1 MQESNS
7 SRIARSERP
16 AFLYFDLGNVLLYFS
31 HDRMCRQMAEVIGVE
46 AEAVRRL
53 LFDTP
58 LELDCEFGRI
68 TNEAFYDA
76 LCAEFDCRPDYQRLA
91 WAASDIFHV
100 NVTMKTVLAQLAA
113 SHHRLGLLS
122 NTSDLHWQF
131 FADGRYS
138 MIPEVFECVAL
149 SFRLGRM
156 KPEREIYLE
165 AAEMAGVAPEEI
177 FYVDDVA
184 ANVHGAREAGFD
196 AVQYTST
203 AQFVV
208 DLRARGV
215 EFNF

>member
-1 MQESNS
+1 MQEPQANRADRGAPPS
-7 SRIARSERP
+7 
-16 AFLYFDLGNVLLYFS
+16 FLYFDLGNVLLFFS

-58 LELDCEFGRI
+58 LELDCEYGRI
-68 TNEAFYDA
+68 SNEQFYEA
-76 LCAEFDCRPDYQRLA
+76 LCAEFNCRPDYQRLA
-91 WAASDIFHV
+91 VAGSDIFHV
-100 NVTMKTVLAQLAA
+100 NVTMRAVLGQLIAA
-113 SHHRLGLLS
+113 RHRVGLLS

-138 MIPEVFECVAL
+138 MIPDAFECVAL

-165 AAEMAGVAPEEI
+165 AAELAGVAPEEV

-203 AQFVV
+203 PQFVA
-208 DLRARGV
+208 DLRARGIP
-215 EFNF
+215 FNY

>member
-1 MQESNS
+1 MPEATKAETQ
-7 SRIARSERP
+7 RRAP
-16 AFLYFDLGNVLLYFS
+16 PKFLYFDLGNVLLYFS
-31 HDRMCRQMAEVIGVE
+31 HDRMCRQLAEVLEVE

-58 LELDCEFGRI
+58 LELDCEYGRVTNEQFYELLCDEFGR
-68 TNEAFYDA
+68 
-76 LCAEFDCRPDYQRLA
+76 RPDYERFALA
-91 WAASDIFHV
+91 GSDIFHV
-100 NVTMKTVLAQLAA
+100 NTTMKAVLAQLVA
-113 SHHRLGLLS
+113 SRHRLGLLS
-122 NTSDLHWQF
+122 NTSDMHWQF

-138 MIPEVFECVAL
+138 MIPEAFECVAL

-203 AQFVV
+203 PQFVA
-208 DLRARGV
+208 DLRSRGV
-215 EFNF
+215 EFNY